1 MSSASLCKAT
11 KANGEPCTLPANGPQ
26 GLCWAHDPK
35 NAQARRKGASRGGKG
50 KAASET
56 RDIKKLMDDLTTRV
70 LEGVLEPPVVHAVVA
85 LQNIKLRTLE
95 VERKIKEAEE
105 IEERLTALEEKQ
117 RQRQPM
123 KGARRW

>member
-1 MSSASLCKAT
+1 MAVCAGYKRDGSRCT
-11 KANGEPCTLPANGPQ
+11 VTVEPPQ
-26 GLCWAHDPK
+26 THCWWHDPD
-35 NAQARRKGASRGGKG
+35 NTEARRRAASKGGKG
-50 KAASET
+50 RAASET

-85 LQNIKLRTLE
+85 LQNIKLRALE
-95 VERKIKEAEE
+95 VGRKIKEAEE

>member
-1 MSSASLCKAT
+1 
-11 KANGEPCTLPANGPQ
+11 
-26 GLCWAHDPK
+26 
-35 NAQARRKGASRGGKG
+35 
-50 KAASET
+50 
-56 RDIKKLMDDLTTRV
+56 MDDLTTRV

>member
-1 MSSASLCKAT
+1 
-11 KANGEPCTLPANGPQ
+11 
-26 GLCWAHDPK
+26 
-35 NAQARRKGASRGGKG
+35 
-50 KAASET
+50 
-56 RDIKKLMDDLTTRV
+56 MDDLTTRV

-85 LQNIKLRTLE
+85 LQNIKLRALE
-95 VERKIKEAEE
+95 VGRKIKEAEE